1 MSAYSCIIHDAINI
15 CYICFSYG
23 NEVPE
28 LDIPILSMFFSFLNM
43 MTCAAKVNIFNVFIV
58 QIRKV
63 EDLKRYTSISCGYM
77 PIFLHSILYRVAAY
91 AFFGVF
97 LFYYAFIPICFILL
111 CNICIG
117 YIFYGQTALEGHV
130 RKLHNTFVKTHQKKG
145 LANAHQSLGNTPVWL
160 NSFLGLF
167 IPSCF
172 STGPLPEFV
181 DSLTPNEYKKVLK
194 QQAKHQKSV
203 LKYQI
208 LVSTLTILATTGII
222 CYLII
227 FTEFFKYTPNN
238 LSFLNFYFYCGLLAV
253 QSFISLLFVFEVDIL
268 RKYDS
273 LLIERK
279 DRQTSLVFKLL
290 LSALCCLLIVAL
302 PVTVYYASAYMT
314 LPSVYIISKTYN
326 STDNLVTLELARGNL
341 INNEFSNFPVQ
352 QNSSHCSVFNA
363 SNNLQDPTGKIL
375 ILDQD
380 CISKNMQNLIDK
392 NDIEDKFKGTSGI
405 LLLSTQMYQT
415 TQIPWKF
422 NILRDVTAF
431 PIILIN
437 YFDIERVT
445 AMSGGYIELKSDDI
459 TKSLEDETSVI
470 YQMDCPNLPTKVN
483 MFAREDY
490 YIGCNGNIKKSVK
503 IRPRCQAKG
512 HECPEVERFEKTL
525 ANRDLFGKCND
536 LENRPSDN
544 DRLKD
549 HLYPN
554 MMCKNLPDKWQEDDF
569 KIGNPKVCLLNDT
582 YIHYEKVRQFKY

>member
-1 MSAYSCIIHDAINI
+1 M
-15 CYICFSYG
+15 
-23 NEVPE
+23 
-28 LDIPILSMFFSFLNM
+28 L
-43 MTCAAKVNIFNVFIV
+43 TCASKVNIFNVFIV

-63 EDLKRYTSISCGYM
+63 EDFKRYASISAGYM
-77 PIFLHSILYRVAAY
+77 PMFLHSILYRVAAY

-97 LFYYAFIPICFILL
+97 LFYYAFIPIGFILL

-130 RKLHNTFVKTHQKKG
+130 RKMHNKFVNDHQKKG

-181 DSLTPNEYKKVLK
+181 DSLTPNDYKKVLK

-208 LVSTLTILATTGII
+208 LVSTLTIMATTGII
-222 CYLII
+222 FYLVI
-227 FTEFFKYTPNN
+227 FTDLKYTPNN

-253 QSFISLLFVFEVDIL
+253 QSLISLLFVFEVDML
-268 RKYDS
+268 RKFDS

-279 DRQTSLVFKLL
+279 DRQTSMVFKLL
-290 LSALCCLLIVAL
+290 VSVLCCLMIIAL

-326 STDNLVTLELARGNL
+326 STDNVVTLELARGNL
-341 INNEFSNFPVQ
+341 INFEFSKFPVQ
-352 QNSSHCSVFNA
+352 QNSTDCSDFNTQ
-363 SNNLQDPTGKIL
+363 NNFQDLTGKIL

-380 CISKNMQNLIDK
+380 CISKNMQNLTDK
-392 NDIEDKFKGTSGI
+392 NDIERKFKGTSGI

-422 NILRDVTAF
+422 NILQGVTAF

-437 YFDIERVT
+437 YFDIARVT

-470 YQMDCPNLPTKVN
+470 YKMDCPSLPEKVN
-483 MFAREDY
+483 MFNREDY
-490 YIGCNGNIKKSVK
+490 YIGCNGNIKKSVQIK
-503 IRPRCQAKG
+503 PRCQAKG

-536 LENRPSDN
+536 LENRPNDN
-544 DRLKD
+544 DKKND

-554 MMCKNLPDKWQEDDF
+554 MICKNLPEKWRDDDF
-569 KIGNPKVCLLNDT
+569 EIRNHEVCLLNNT
-582 YIHYEKVRQFKY
+582 YIHYEKVRKFNFRF